1 MEGNVYLILDYSIDN
16 PRGADKCI
24 YSDRWRFS
32 EDKTGSRTHDI
43 PCKSSLKTHFTT
55 YGDHTQPAAFVER
68 KKLKS
73 FWYIL
78 VDKKDVLIS
87 KLILLKYV
95 KTCKN

>member
-1 MEGNVYLILDYSIDN
+1 MQIFFKD
-16 PRGADKCI
+16 
-24 YSDRWRFS
+24 
-32 EDKTGSRTHDI
+32 
-43 PCKSSLKTHFTT
+43 SL
-55 YGDHTQPAAFVER
+55 YYDHTQPAAFVER

>member
-1 MEGNVYLILDYSIDN
+1 MQIFFKDSLYYI
-16 PRGADKCI
+16 
-24 YSDRWRFS
+24 W
-32 EDKTGSRTHDI
+32 I
-43 PCKSSLKTHFTT
+43 PYTASSFCRKK
-55 YGDHTQPAAFVER
+55 

-95 KTCKN
+95 KTCKS